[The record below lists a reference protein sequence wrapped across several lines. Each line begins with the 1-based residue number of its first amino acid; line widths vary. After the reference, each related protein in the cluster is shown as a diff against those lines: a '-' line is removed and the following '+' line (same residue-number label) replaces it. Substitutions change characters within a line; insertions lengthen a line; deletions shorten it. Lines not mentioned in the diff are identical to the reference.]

1 VDDGETDLSGLRE
14 SNRAEFDRA
23 LAAHDRDVA
32 AKAWGEG
39 WNTGWDGRMLH
50 DQGLEGHAEEPNPYI
65 SALMSEPSTPELLE
79 RARAEAAND
88 AFVDA
93 VAWARSC
100 SGESADV
107 AADYIQE
114 MYTRTPSTPEGEKS

>member
-1 VDDGETDLSGLRE
+1 VGWKIDLYPGSSLDLVRRLTLALE
-14 SNRAEFDRA
+14 SVTAPTED
-23 LAAHDRDVA
+23 
-32 AKAWGEG
+32 
-39 WNTGWDGRMLH
+39 
-50 DQGLEGHAEEPNPYI
+50 
-65 SALMSEPSTPELLE
+65 E
-79 RARAEAAND
+79 RIEQARADAAND

-114 MYTRTPSTPEGEKS
+114 MYTKGVEV